1 MISSKAPKS
10 NMYLYQLCS
19 AQDFLPFFALHQV
32 LNSNARECFSGFI
45 RVHFPLFVQ
54 LVLDYLEVKQ
64 GKMLSKRKGLSKQES
79 WHLFKWSENED
90 KYTCRKKGV
99 VIYVFFSRLF
109 LKSFLCIPY
118 VSAFITRV
126 SFLFIKQTL
135 WQDFFDCNEKAK
147 KW

>member
-64 GKMLSKRKGLSKQES
+64 GRMLSKRKGSLNRKAGIF
-79 WHLFKWSENED
+79 LNEA
-90 KYTCRKKGV
+90 KMKINTHAEKKV
-99 VIYVFFSRLF
+99 
-109 LKSFLCIPY
+109 
-118 VSAFITRV
+118 
-126 SFLFIKQTL
+126 
-135 WQDFFDCNEKAK
+135 W
-147 KW
+147 